1 MKIVYQDL
9 INLLEQKPSI
19 EDLSEKLF
27 QLGHE
32 HEVHGDI
39 LDMELTPNRGDCLSL
54 VGLARDLNIFFAM
67 NQSIDIYDGKIET
80 LNIEVYAC
88 FTEPPDEIS
97 EDYVL
102 INVKDNFKN
111 IDKSIYKG
119 WMISS
124 SPEVTPLEHPIYDL
138 WLLGCSNDKTS

>member
-1 MKIVYQDL
+1 MNLGLLKIF
-9 INLLEQKPSI
+9 LLVLFFSNQ
-19 EDLSEKLF
+19 LFSEPLQMNYAKFKLLDKISN
-27 QLGHE
+27 QLFEKTISVNGS
-32 HEVHGDI
+32 D
-39 LDMELTPNRGDCLSL
+39 D
-54 VGLARDLNIFFAM
+54 
-67 NQSIDIYDGKIET
+67 IET

-88 FTEPPDEIS
+88 FTQPPDEIA

-102 INVKDNFKN
+102 INVIDNFKN
-111 IDKSIYKG
+111 IDKSIYRG

>member
-1 MKIVYQDL
+1 M
-9 INLLEQKPSI
+9 N
-19 EDLSEKLF
+19 
-27 QLGHE
+27 LGHLKI
-32 HEVHGDI
+32 I
-39 LDMELTPNRGDCLSL
+39 LLALFISNQLHSEPLQMKYAKFKLLDKISNKLYEKIIL
-54 VGLARDLNIFFAM
+54 VDSF
-67 NQSIDIYDGKIET
+67 DKIET

-88 FTEPPDEIS
+88 FTEPPDEVS

-102 INVKDNFKN
+102 INVKDNFK
-111 IDKSIYKG
+111 DKSESIYKG